1 MLTTQNDE
9 TSILER
15 IKIARGNA
23 EPKEPTE
30 EPQIVDVTDS
40 DTPEEEAEE
49 VAQQEVEEIE
59 EDETEEAIEETEEQA
74 ESEDELYLDLDGE
87 EVPLSQV
94 KKWKSEH
101 MMQADYTRKTTELS
115 EQRKEFEAE
124 REAFNANQ
132 AKLQETVAQL
142 ESIIKTETL
151 SNEDLQELRE
161 YEPERYIEYIEKQ
174 KQREEVLKEAKSQV
188 KTESVDFQA
197 EQQKLL
203 NNNPSWVDNGQLT
216 EQYQNDVKLLDEYA
230 KEVGVTPERFAT
242 FDASMMQ
249 IMLDAARAKDTTKK
263 QAAITKRVRK
273 APVSTKPSQKAKQ
286 GLHDQLAKAE
296 KRLKQ
301 TGSVEDAMAVRKLK
315 AKINN

>member
-30 EPQIVDVTDS
+30 EPQTVDVTDS

-49 VAQQEVEEIE
+49 VAQQDVEEVE
-59 EDETEEAIEETEEQA
+59 EDETEEVIEETEELA
-74 ESEDELYLDLDGE
+74 ESEDELYVDLDGE

-101 MMQADYTRKTTELS
+101 MMQADELS

-124 REAFNANQ
+124 REAFKANQ